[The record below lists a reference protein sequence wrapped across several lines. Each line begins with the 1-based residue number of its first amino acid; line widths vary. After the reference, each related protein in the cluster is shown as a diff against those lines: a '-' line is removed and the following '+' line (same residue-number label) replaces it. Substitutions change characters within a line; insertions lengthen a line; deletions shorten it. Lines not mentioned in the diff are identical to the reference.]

1 VLNEKR
7 IAWLARILQMGL
19 AIFLIVL
26 VIFLINN
33 PVNRPYGRILYPL
46 FFLLY
51 VVGFSILYL
60 LNQVI
65 IVRVQENRRQ
75 SSRMKIGLIVLM
87 GAYLLASPL
96 MYVVADQTDAPGI
109 LVIYLGGAFF
119 LVITI
124 LRPKLLKFSKSW
136 R

>member
-1 VLNEKR
+1 MLSEKR
-7 IAWLARILQMGL
+7 LTWFVRILQMVL
-19 AIFLIVL
+19 TIFLIVL
-26 VIFLINN
+26 AIFLINN

-87 GAYLLASPL
+87 SAYLLASPL

-109 LVIYLGGAFF
+109 LVIYLVGAFF

-124 LRPKLLKFSKSW
+124 LWPKLFKFSKSW

>member
-1 VLNEKR
+1 MLNEKR

-26 VIFLINN
+26 AIFLINN

-75 SSRMKIGLIVLM
+75 SNRMKIGLIVLM
-87 GAYLLASPL
+87 SAYLSASPL

-109 LVIYLGGAFF
+109 LVIYLVGAFF
-119 LVITI
+119 LLLVL
-124 LRPKLLKFSKSW
+124 LRFKLINFQKYW

>member
-1 VLNEKR
+1 MLNENR

-26 VIFLINN
+26 AIFLINN

-51 VVGFSILYL
+51 VVGLSILYL

-87 GAYLLASPL
+87 SAYLLASPL

-109 LVIYLGGAFF
+109 LVIYLVGAFF
-119 LVITI
+119 LIITI
-124 LRPKLLKFSKSW
+124 LRPKLFKFSKSW

>member
-1 VLNEKR
+1 MLNEKR

-26 VIFLINN
+26 AIFLINN

-87 GAYLLASPL
+87 SAYLLASPL

-109 LVIYLGGAFF
+109 LVIYLVGAFF

-124 LRPKLLKFSKSW
+124 LRPKLFKFSKSW
-136 R
+136 W